1 MAGSQ
6 INTRIAVFI
15 LPTHPHPGLPLEG
28 EGGSG
33 LILPFR
39 GRTEVGVGRRT
50 EVGMG
55 AVCEQQYS
63 IYPIPIPTF
72 PLKGKE
78 GSALVTNCS
87 KYDKRSH

>member
-1 MAGSQ
+1 MGVGGGTEVGHVNLRST
-6 INTRIAVFI
+6 ILF

-55 AVCEQQYS
+55 
-63 IYPIPIPTF
+63 
-72 PLKGKE
+72 GKARDGDGAAGRLGLDTGQGE
-78 GSALVTNCS
+78 SL
-87 KYDKRSH
+87 R

>member
-1 MAGSQ
+1 MGVDGRTEAG
-6 INTRIAVFI
+6 NVHTRSAILI

-39 GRTEVGVGRRT
+39 GRTEVGVGGRT

-55 AVCEQQYS
+55 LYLHDGN
-63 IYPIPIPTF
+63 PIPLLTS
-72 PLKGKE
+72 PLKGE
-78 GSALVTNCS
+78 EFN
-87 KYDKRSH
+87 